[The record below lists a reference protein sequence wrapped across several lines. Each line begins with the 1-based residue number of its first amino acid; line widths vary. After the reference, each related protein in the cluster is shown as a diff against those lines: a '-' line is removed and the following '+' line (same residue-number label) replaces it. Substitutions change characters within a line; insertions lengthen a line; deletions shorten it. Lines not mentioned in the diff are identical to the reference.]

1 MALKTTSIH
10 ADETQLKRLDAWAK
24 KLRRSRN
31 SLINESIDDMLV
43 RLTQENKQNG
53 KVAATR

>member
-1 MALKTTSIH
+1 MALKTTAIH
-10 ADETQLKRLDAWAK
+10 ADPAKLKRLDAWAK

-31 SLINESIDDMLV
+31 SLINESIDNILD
-43 RLTQENKQNG
+43 RLAQENKQNG